1 MTARGGRWQRS
12 ADLAAL
18 TFRIQTHWPDMLR
31 IAGSL
36 HTGSHTEEPV
46 PSIAIPV

>member
-1 MTARGGRWQRS
+1 
-12 ADLAAL
+12 
-18 TFRIQTHWPDMLR
+18 MLR